1 MVGSNGLVGSAVS
14 RNLEKSKKVTELIKS
29 TRKDTDLF
37 SFNETNKL
45 ITSTKPDIIIMSA
58 AKVGGIMANNTQR
71 TEFIIENLKINMNI
85 FESCLKNKNIRIIN
99 LGSSCIY
106 PLNAPNP
113 IKEEY
118 FMNGKLE
125 PTNSPYAMA
134 KIAAIEIGDAVNKQ
148 YGNEVIN
155 LMPTNLY
162 GPNDNFDPKTSHVI
176 PGLIQ
181 KFHKSKLKNN
191 KYLRVWGSGR
201 PLREFLHVDDLSD
214 AIVFLMKKVNAYE
227 VYDKKISQINI
238 GSGDEISIKNLAYI
252 LKDIVGYKG
261 QIVFDESMPDGTPR
275 KLLDCSFL
283 KEKGWVSSTPLD
295 SGLNDLYEFYKK
307 KIENR
312 QSK

>member
-14 RNLEKSKKVTELIKS
+14 RNLEKSKKVTELITS

-134 KIAAIEIGDAVNKQ
+134 KIAAIEIGDAVSKQ

-162 GPNDNFDPKTSHVI
+162 GPNDRFSENDSHVI
-176 PGLIQ
+176 PGLIYRMHLA
-181 KFHKSKLKNN
+181 KIRKDETFSI
-191 KYLRVWGSGR
+191 WGTGT
-201 PLREFLHVDDLSD
+201 PLREFLYVDDLAR
-214 AIVFLMKKVNAYE
+214 AIEFLLDVEWTNN
-227 VYDKKISQINI
+227 ILNI
-238 GSGDEISIKNLAYI
+238 GSNDEISIKDLSYLIKEVLSFNGEI
-252 LKDIVGYKG
+252 L
-261 QIVFDESMPDGTPR
+261 FDDSKPDGNPR
-275 KLLDCSFL
+275 KLLDSSL
-283 KEKGWVSSTPLD
+283 INNMGWKASENLESGISKTYDWYLNLLD
-295 SGLNDLYEFYKK
+295 E
-307 KIENR
+307 
-312 QSK
+312 